1 MSFFKKN
8 WIILLVVAVL
18 IIAAVFYW
26 KNKSGTEGAAE
37 SSGSSAW
44 EKEVQRNV
52 GWLSTS
58 KEQKQ
63 FIQDKATKAGISFA
77 AQVRKEAEWYAENNG
92 FTRPA

>member
-1 MSFFKKN
+1 MAFLKKN

-26 KNKSGTEGAAE
+26 KNKSGTEGTAE
-37 SSGSSAW
+37 SGGSSDW

-52 GWLSTS
+52 AWLSAS
-58 KEQKQ
+58 KDQKQ
-63 FIQDKATKAGISFA
+63 FIQDKATKAGVSFA

-92 FTRPA
+92 FKRPA